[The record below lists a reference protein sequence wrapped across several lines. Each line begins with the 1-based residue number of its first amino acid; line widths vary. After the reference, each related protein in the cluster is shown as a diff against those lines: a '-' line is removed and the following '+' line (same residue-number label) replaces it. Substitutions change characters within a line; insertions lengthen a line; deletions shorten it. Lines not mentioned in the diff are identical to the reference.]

1 MFQPTIK
8 TLLLTLVCFFLGIFS
23 GCSATLPDPY
33 RSERRAIM
41 QALEPARAFPQLKS
55 SSSTELH
62 FYREQWQKR
71 LGNVKYQQ
79 TTLTLKSDDKL
90 LCLNLFEPP
99 VKSKGTIF
107 VLHGYLAN
115 SLTFASLDAEFLRQ
129 GWTVTSI
136 DLPGHGLSQ
145 GPRADIDTWSRYGDA
160 VQNWLEWAQS
170 QPIFLPHPWVL
181 IAHSLG
187 GASVIDDYSRRPKL
201 LPDCTVLVAPLVH
214 TTWYEPEKISYSL
227 TSWAIRQ
234 LPPLVPAESY
244 LGIQSFPTHWFK
256 ELTEWNKSLT
266 QLKPWSRP
274 QGVILQGT
282 EDSIVDANFNTQ
294 FLSRVFPGLKVE
306 LLPGLDH
313 VMLTE
318 IRERKMAWGA
328 LFGFLIKQGF
338 KVHQP

>member
-1 MFQPTIK
+1 MSYPTIK
-8 TLLLTLVCFFLGIFS
+8 ILVFSAVSLFLWTLS
-23 GCSATLPDPY
+23 GCSATLADPY
-33 RSERRAIM
+33 RTERQAVL
-41 QALEPARAFPQLKS
+41 QALEPAQVFPSLKS
-55 SSSTELH
+55 SSSPELN
-62 FYREQWQKR
+62 FYRQQWQNR

-79 TTLTLKSDDKL
+79 TILTLKSDDKL
-90 LCLNLFEPP
+90 LCLNLFEPRK
-99 VKSKGTIF
+99 KSKGTVF

-160 VQNWLEWAQS
+160 VQSWLDWAQS
-170 QPIFLPHPWVL
+170 QPIFLPRPWIM

-187 GASVIDDYSRRPKL
+187 GASVIDDYSRRLKI

-214 TTWYEPEKISYSL
+214 TTWYEPEKISYFL
-227 TSWAIRQ
+227 TGWAIRQ
-234 LPPLVPAESY
+234 LPPFVPAESY

-266 QLKPWSRP
+266 LLKPWGRP

-282 EDSIVDANFNTQ
+282 EDSIVDGIFNTR

-306 LLPGLDH
+306 FLPGLDH

-318 IRERKMAWGA
+318 PNERKMAWGA
-328 LFGFLIKQGF
+328 LFGYLMNQGF
-338 KVHQP
+338 QVHQP